1 MLMVWDAPKR
11 ASNIRKHR
19 MDFADARDRFEW
31 AGALV
36 EAGKPAPDGRPR
48 FLAVGFLDGQLVS
61 LVFAP
66 VGSEAI
72 AAISLRRASRS
83 ERSRYDET

>member
-1 MLMVWDAPKR
+1 
-11 ASNIRKHR
+11 
-19 MDFADARDRFEW
+19 MDFADAHDRFEW
-31 AGALV
+31 ADAVV
-36 EAGKPAPDGRPR
+36 EAAKPGTDGRPR

-72 AAISLRRASRS
+72 SAISLRRASRS
-83 ERSRYDET
+83 ERSRYDQT